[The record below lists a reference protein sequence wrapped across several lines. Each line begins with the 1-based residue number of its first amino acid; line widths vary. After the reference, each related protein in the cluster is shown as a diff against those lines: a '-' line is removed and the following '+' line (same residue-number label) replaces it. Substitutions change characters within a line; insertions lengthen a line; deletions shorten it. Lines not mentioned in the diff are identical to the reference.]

1 MTNADG
7 PENLES
13 DKLFKGIYSSQ
24 AKINSSLL
32 NDEEFFLTESA
43 RGDVANS
50 TFNFE
55 VNNISK
61 FGEWSFPVAS
71 ATDNAI
77 TNTTKQS
84 QGRRRLFSSF
94 LEDCSASIGDGRRS
108 HSIFDGQNPMI
119 RALIVED
126 SV

>member
-1 MTNADG
+1 MTNADA
-7 PENLES
+7 PESLES

-32 NDEEFFLTESA
+32 NDEEFFLNESA

-50 TFNFE
+50 TFNFGVSD
-55 VNNISK
+55 VNK
-61 FGEWSFPVAS
+61 FREWSFPVAS
-71 ATDNAI
+71 KIDNAV
-77 TNTTKQS
+77 TNSAKQS

-108 HSIFDGQNPMI
+108 HSVFDGQNPRI
-119 RALIVED
+119 HTCDR
-126 SV
+126 